1 MYSHLETDRLII
13 RPLSLND
20 CAFILELLNSKGWIK
35 YIGDRKVVDL
45 NGAQEYI
52 KKILENENYY
62 YNVFEIKE
70 TNVPIGI
77 VTFLYRKEF
86 DFPDIGYA
94 MLPNFEK
101 KGYAFEA
108 TKHYLVHV
116 QNKKSI
122 EKVIAITLPGNSN
135 SISLLEKL
143 GLKQESSFF
152 EDQTQLSLY
161 SIVF

>member
-1 MYSHLETDRLII
+1 MHSHLETDRLII

-20 CAFILELLNSKGWIK
+20 CAFILELLNSKGWIEF
-35 YIGDRKVVDL
+35 IGDRKIFDL
-45 NGAQEYI
+45 NAAQAYI
-52 KKILENENYY
+52 NKILEKENFS

-70 TNVPIGI
+70 TKEPIGI
-77 VTFLYRKEF
+77 VTFLHRDEF

-101 KGYAFEA
+101 KGYALEA
-108 TKHYLVHV
+108 TKHYLLQV

-135 SISLLEKL
+135 SINLLEKL
-143 GLKQESSFF
+143 GLKYESSFF

>member
-1 MYSHLETDRLII
+1 MATVQNYKGL
-13 RPLSLND
+13 PLSPYPFESWMEHWQKNSD
-20 CAFILELLNSKGWIK
+20 QWIIWCAEVHCKRVALVASL
-35 YIGDRKVVDL
+35 V
-45 NGAQEYI
+45 
-52 KKILENENYY
+52 KILEKGNFS

-70 TNVPIGI
+70 TKVPIGI
-77 VTFLYRKEF
+77 VTFLHRDEF

-101 KGYAFEA
+101 KGYALEA
-108 TKHYLVHV
+108 TKHYLLQV
-116 QNKKSI
+116 QNTKSI

-135 SISLLEKL
+135 SINLLKKL
-143 GLKQESSFF
+143 GLKYESSFF

>member
-1 MYSHLETDRLII
+1 MHKHIETERLVI

-20 CAFILELLNSKGWIK
+20 AEFILELLNSKGWIE
-35 YIGDRKVVDL
+35 YIGDRKIVDL

-108 TKHYLVHV
+108 TKHYLAHV

-122 EKVIAITLPGNSN
+122 KKVIAITLPGNSN

>member
-1 MYSHLETDRLII
+1 MHSHLETDRLII

-52 KKILENENYY
+52 KKILEKENFS

-70 TNVPIGI
+70 TNEPIGV
-77 VTFLYRKEF
+77 VTFLYRDEF

-101 KGYAFEA
+101 KGYSFEA
-108 TKHYLVHV
+108 TKHYLAHV
-116 QNKKSI
+116 QNNKSI
-122 EKVIAITLPGNSN
+122 KKVIAITLPGNSN
-135 SISLLEKL
+135 SINLLEKL
-143 GLKQESSFF
+143 GLKYESSYF